1 VASLVT
7 VQVRKGTVA
16 RALLVIVLV
25 IDAIHVAAAL
35 AGGYRVSEEGVRAF
49 LSVDVEASM
58 ATWFSVVLLL
68 TGAVCCFVASLDAS
82 SRGSPDAH
90 AWRLLTAVFALLS
103 LDESAQLHEL
113 VGDEISDRADLPV
126 LSAAGTVSGI
136 VIGAVVIVVCV
147 PFLRRQ
153 PRSISGLLVL
163 AGVLY
168 VAGAAGI
175 DNLVDALEESAG
187 GLGARSEWLLGT
199 IEENLEMIGVILF
212 VWCVLAY
219 LERARGQVVLGL
231 VPGEPAD
238 AAAEAAQPRQAR

>member
-1 VASLVT
+1 
-7 VQVRKGTVA
+7 
-16 RALLVIVLV
+16 
-25 IDAIHVAAAL
+25 
-35 AGGYRVSEEGVRAF
+35 
-49 LSVDVEASM
+49 
-58 ATWFSVVLLL
+58 
-68 TGAVCCFVASLDAS
+68 
-82 SRGSPDAH
+82 
-90 AWRLLTAVFALLS
+90 
-103 LDESAQLHEL
+103 
-113 VGDEISDRADLPV
+113 
-126 LSAAGTVSGI
+126 
-136 VIGAVVIVVCV
+136 
-147 PFLRRQ
+147 
-153 PRSISGLLVL
+153 VL